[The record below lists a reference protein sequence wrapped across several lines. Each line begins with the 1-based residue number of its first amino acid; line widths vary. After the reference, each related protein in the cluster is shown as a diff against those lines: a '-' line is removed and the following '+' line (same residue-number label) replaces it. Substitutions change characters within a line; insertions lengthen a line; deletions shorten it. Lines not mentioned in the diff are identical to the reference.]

1 MGLLLKEYNYY
12 NICKE
17 EKEGRHSPGYGAIFF
32 ISTVQ
37 RHGARTLVGVKL
49 SAFKNVNILYTVGTL
64 TFEEMDSFY
73 KPRFTYGITLV
84 MKGQDGAPL
93 QNIKVSLGLT
103 FGSSTVK
110 VDGKTNETG
119 RARFILD
126 TSQWNGQVTISGYI
140 SSGNIANAVQ
150 IVRPYY
156 SEAMSLLRLEP
167 IFGTILCGIK
177 INIRVEYNISR
188 SDLMKGWTSVIFYY
202 VVIGKDGIILNGQQT
217 IVLRTEASLRGFLN
231 IPITFTS
238 MFGPGPKM
246 LGFLLLKDG
255 SVAADRLLFNVEKC
269 FPNQVL
275 LKFAQTE
282 ASPKDQIYINIKASA
297 GSWCSIR
304 AVDKSVQ
311 INNED
316 KELTTD
322 TVFNLFKY
330 SVRGGYPDNVNEESP
345 FRCRKPNQFIDV
357 LALFKEIGMKILTN
371 TRILQPVEKQ
381 RCVLP
386 LDVLEIPLFEKR
398 TEEFEKR
405 TQEFELKIR
414 KFFPDTW
421 LWNLVLI
428 GNPVDSKL
436 SLTSIQVTVPD
447 TITQFNAGAFC
458 MGNDG
463 FGLSPQASLTVFKPF
478 FVDLALPY
486 SIIQGET
493 LSIKANVFNYLN
505 QCLMVQVTLLSSTDF
520 SVKNCQGC
528 LRSICVC
535 AGQTAAIS
543 WSITPNIIGSLTLT
557 VRVEAV
563 TSKELCNGKVPYV
576 PAKGNI
582 DILQRQLLVK
592 PGGIRKEITEN
603 IYLCLNASVN
613 SIQRLFSLTLPSI
626 WVKKSESAYISVLG
640 DIIGTAL
647 QNLDRLIVM
656 PYGCGEQNM
665 LTMGPTIYVLD
676 YLKATGQLD
685 TTQKDKGIGYLQSG
699 YQRQLS
705 FKRSDGSYSAFGMS
719 DAEGS
724 TWLTAFVIKCFS
736 QAKNYIF
743 IDDNVLSQAVTW
755 LGLQQGVDGCFI
767 SRGKLYHSAM
777 KGGVNDDIS
786 LSAYITSAL
795 LERGTPGNDSMLV
808 RALACLK
815 NNITK
820 TTNPYTMALLAYTFA
835 LANDLATKQILV
847 NKLLLLAVSSGG
859 NLYWTSSSSSVSV
872 SVELSAYVLLALTT
886 APIVSPSD
894 ILKASQI
901 VTWLI
906 KQQNPYGGF
915 SSTQDTVVAI
925 QALAKYTRLTFSP
938 KGILSITVSKNSKTL
953 KVFKVDETNRL
964 LLQTAPLPD
973 IPGEYNLLIK
983 GTGCVFIQIVL
994 KYNVLPQPAP
1004 SAFNINAKIVRCDN
1018 TGIFLLQITVS
1029 YIGKRRVT
1037 NMVLIEV
1044 EMLSGFQPF
1053 DDLGDQP
1060 GTSPLVMKINNK
1072 RDSITIYLDEL
1083 DRTSFQYT
1091 LVIQQVNQVQDL
1103 KPANVK
1109 VYDYYQTEE
1118 SAVTTYKGCQ

>member
-1 MGLLLKEYNYY
+1 
-12 NICKE
+12 
-17 EKEGRHSPGYGAIFF
+17 
-32 ISTVQ
+32 
-37 RHGARTLVGVKL
+37 
-49 SAFKNVNILYTVGTL
+49 
-64 TFEEMDSFY
+64 
-73 KPRFTYGITLV
+73 
-84 MKGQDGAPL
+84 
-93 QNIKVSLGLT
+93 
-103 FGSSTVK
+103 
-110 VDGKTNETG
+110 
-119 RARFILD
+119 
-126 TSQWNGQVTISGYI
+126 
-140 SSGNIANAVQ
+140 
-150 IVRPYY
+150 
-156 SEAMSLLRLEP
+156 MSLLRLEP

-188 SDLMKGWTSVIFYY
+188 SDLMKDWTSVIFYY

-217 IVLRTEASLRGFLN
+217 IVLGTEASLHGFLN

-246 LGFLLLKDG
+246 LGFMLLKDG
-255 SVAADRLLFNVEKC
+255 SVAADRLLFNVERC

-275 LKFAQTE
+275 LKFAKTE
-282 ASPKDQIYINIKASA
+282 ASPKEQIYINIKASA

-322 TVFNLFKY
+322 TVFDLFKY
-330 SVRGGYPDNVNEESP
+330 SVRGGYPDIVSEEEGVCCKNS
-345 FRCRKPNQFIDV
+345 NQFIDV
-357 LALFKEIGMKILTN
+357 LALFKEIGLKILTN
-371 TRILQPVEKQ
+371 TRILQPGEEQECSSMLKAILEK
-381 RCVLP
+381 
-386 LDVLEIPLFEKR
+386 EKGSR
-398 TEEFEKR
+398 QLSQKSEQLSQKCK
-405 TQEFELKIR
+405 LKTR
-414 KFFPDTW
+414 HFFPDTW
-421 LWNLVLI
+421 LWNLVDI
-428 GNPVDSKL
+428 GNPVDSNL
-436 SLTSIQVTVPD
+436 SLKSIQVTVPD
-447 TITQFNAGAFC
+447 TITQFNARAFC

-486 SIIQGET
+486 SVIQGET
-493 LSIKANVFNYLN
+493 LSMKANVFNYLK

-528 LRSICVC
+528 LKPCCVC
-535 AGQTAAIS
+535 ASQTASIS
-543 WSITPNIIGSLTLT
+543 WNITANTTGSLTLT

-563 TSKELCNGKVPYV
+563 TSRDLCNGKKPYV
-576 PAKGNI
+576 PARGNI

-592 PGGIRKEITEN
+592 PGGIGKEITEN
-603 IYLCLNASVN
+603 MYLCLNASVN
-613 SIQRLFSLTLPSI
+613 STQRLFSLTLPST

-640 DIIGTAL
+640 DILGIAL

-705 FKRSDGSYSAFGMS
+705 FKHYDGSYSAFGII
-719 DAEGS
+719 DKEGS
-724 TWLTAFVIKCFS
+724 TWLTAFVLKCFS

-743 IDDNVLSQAVTW
+743 IDDDVLRQTVTW

-786 LSAYITSAL
+786 LSAYITAAL
-795 LERGTPGNDSMLV
+795 LERGTPGNDSMLI

-835 LANDLATKQILV
+835 FANDLATKQILV

-973 IPGEYNLLIK
+973 IPGEYNLLVK

-994 KYNVLPQPAP
+994 TYNVLPQPAP
-1004 SAFNINAKIVRCDN
+1004 SAFNINASIVRCKN
-1018 TGIFLLQITVS
+1018 TGIMVIRITVS
-1029 YIGKRRVT
+1029 YIGKRSVT

-1053 DDLGDQP
+1053 DDLGDQL
-1060 GTSPLVMKINNK
+1060 GYSPIMKFNVK
-1072 RDSITIYLDEL
+1072 RDSITIYLDKL
-1083 DRTSFQYT
+1083 DRTPVKFSV
-1091 LVIQQVNQVQDL
+1091 VIEQVNQVQDL

-1109 VYDYYQTEE
+1109 IYDYYQTEE